1 MDKEEYDLEENSI
14 LSGGMNELAQYK
26 QLMEQN
32 AKAQTDIKQGKAAV
46 AQLEKE
52 IQTSRKSLQ
61 DNIDSTVKKRRS
73 AVEDSFNNEIDKDED
88 KLKKIKNKRE
98 KAKEKGVKERIA
110 EETSDLTA
118 QNAELKKNV
127 KASLKAEKLPKFCG
141 STYYFMLYFTKGAGE
156 VFVCALTIIAAFLLL
171 PGVVYIL
178 LPMEK
183 LPHKFEIASVAL
195 VYFVV
200 ILIVFFI
207 YKLINDKTK
216 HKHLEALKEI
226 RKLKDGISGNTK
238 QIKKIARSIRKDK
251 NEEMYG
257 LEDFDSKIS
266 EINADIEKITADK
279 EAALKNFDDFTKPE
293 IISEIEGRELP
304 KINELEAGLKE
315 AEKSIADLEEQLK
328 TLSINISTNYE
339 AYLGKDFTSPEK
351 VDVLL
356 SYMETGRATTV
367 AEAINIYKE
376 SDNK

>member
-1 MDKEEYDLEENSI
+1 MEENSI
-14 LSGGMNELAQYK
+14 LSGGMNELVQYK
-26 QLMEQN
+26 ELMEQS
-32 AKAQTDIKQGKAAV
+32 AKAQTDFRQGKAMA

-52 IQTSRKSLQ
+52 LQTARKNLQ

-73 AVEDSFNNEIDKDED
+73 AVEESFNSEIDKDED
-88 KLKKIKNKRE
+88 KLKRIKGKRE
-98 KAKEKGVKERIA
+98 KAKEKGIKERIA
-110 EETSDLTA
+110 EETSDLTS
-118 QNAELKKNV
+118 QNAELKKNI

-171 PGVVYIL
+171 PGAVYIL

-183 LPHKFEIASVAL
+183 LPDKYEIASFAL
-195 VYFVV
+195 IYFVV

-226 RKLKDGISGNTK
+226 RKLKDGIAGNKK

-257 LEDFDSKIS
+257 LEDYDSKLN
-266 EINADIEKITADK
+266 EIRTDIEKITANK
-279 EAALKNFDDFTKPE
+279 EEALKNFDASTKFE

-304 KINELEAGLKE
+304 KINEIEAGLKE
-315 AEKSIADLEEQLK
+315 SENNNAALEEKLK
-328 TLSINISTNYE
+328 ELSFKLSTEYE
-339 AYLGKDFTSPEK
+339 AYMGKEFASAEK
-351 VDVLL
+351 VDALL
-356 SYMETGRATTV
+356 SIMETGRAASV
-367 AEAINIYKE
+367 AEAINVYKA